1 MKMNSVQSQVASQ
14 LMLTAMLTT
23 QATAT
28 KTIQTILIVFQMASA
43 SLIII
48 HLSTMLQ
55 STGLV
60 TMALA
65 RLAIHMTLTSK
76 QVFNPNNQ

>member
-65 RLAIHMTLTSK
+65 WLAIHMTLTSK

>member
-1 MKMNSVQSQVASQ
+1 
-14 LMLTAMLTT
+14 
-23 QATAT
+23 
-28 KTIQTILIVFQMASA
+28 
-43 SLIII
+43 
-48 HLSTMLQ
+48 MLQ

-65 RLAIHMTLTSK
+65 WLAIHMTLTSK